1 MPSTTPSP
9 PKNDFSNTNCC
20 IAFISTITAVLVT
33 MIAFGVQDKG
43 IGPKKYELWPSH
55 EITFRAAFLSVTNII
70 FAYGKS
76 PDFIT
81 RSISF

>member
-1 MPSTTPSP
+1 
-9 PKNDFSNTNCC
+9 
-20 IAFISTITAVLVT
+20 